1 MTMKLYIKA
10 LKRKPFEIKAST
22 RLMMA
27 ATKMQLDQANF
38 EKNLRDKTKD
48 LPDAEAGAVTMRG
61 MLNTMQ
67 GQIDFITDTLK
78 LDDNLQDKLV
88 DLEPAQVSEIAVYI
102 TQRLMGMSD
111 EDIRLAQAE
120 QEAGLEQT
128 EHQSNVSMSIKTRSM
143 T

>member
-1 MTMKLYIKA
+1 MTMKLFIKE
-10 LKRKPFEIKAST
+10 LKRKPFEVKAST

-38 EKNLRDKTKD
+38 EKKIQEETKD

-67 GQIDFITDTLK
+67 SQIDFVTDTLK

-111 EDIRLAQAE
+111 EDIRLSQAE
-120 QEAGLEQT
+120 NEAGLAE
-128 EHQSNVSMSIKTRSM
+128 K
-143 T
+143 

>member
-1 MTMKLYIKA
+1 MTMKLFIKE
-10 LKRKPFEIKAST
+10 LKRKPFEVKAST

-38 EKNLRDKTKD
+38 EKKMQEETKD

-67 GQIDFITDTLK
+67 SQIDFVTDTLK

-111 EDIRLAQAE
+111 EDIRLSQAE
-120 QEAGLEQT
+120 NEAGLAE
-128 EHQSNVSMSIKTRSM
+128 K
-143 T
+143 

>member
-1 MTMKLYIKA
+1 MTMKLFIKE
-10 LKRKPFEIKAST
+10 LKRKPFEVKAST

-38 EKNLRDKTKD
+38 EKKMQEETKD

-67 GQIDFITDTLK
+67 SQIDFITDTLK

-111 EDIRLAQAE
+111 EDIRLSQAE
-120 QEAGLEQT
+120 NEAGLAE
-128 EHQSNVSMSIKTRSM
+128 K
-143 T
+143 

>member
-1 MTMKLYIKA
+1 MTIKLFIKE
-10 LKRKPFEIKAST
+10 LKRKPFEVKAST

-38 EKNLRDKTKD
+38 EKKIQEETKD
-48 LPDAEAGAVTMRG
+48 LPDDEAGAVTMRG

-67 GQIDFITDTLK
+67 SQIDFVTDTLK

-111 EDIRLAQAE
+111 EDIRLSQAE
-120 QEAGLEQT
+120 NEAGLAE
-128 EHQSNVSMSIKTRSM
+128 K
-143 T
+143 

>member
-1 MTMKLYIKA
+1 MTIKLFIKE
-10 LKRKPFEIKAST
+10 LKRKPFEVKAST

-38 EKNLRDKTKD
+38 EKKIHEETKE

-67 GQIDFITDTLK
+67 SQIDFVTDTLK

-111 EDIRLAQAE
+111 EDIRLSQAE
-120 QEAGLEQT
+120 NEAGLAE
-128 EHQSNVSMSIKTRSM
+128 K
-143 T
+143 

>member
-1 MTMKLYIKA
+1 MTMKLFIKE
-10 LKRKPFEIKAST
+10 LKRKPFEVKAST

-38 EKNLRDKTKD
+38 EKKMQEETKD

-67 GQIDFITDTLK
+67 SQIDFVTDTLK

-88 DLEPAQVSEIAVYI
+88 ELEPAQVSEIAVYI

-111 EDIRLAQAE
+111 EDIRLSQAE
-120 QEAGLEQT
+120 NEAGLAE
-128 EHQSNVSMSIKTRSM
+128 K
-143 T
+143 

>member
-1 MTMKLYIKA
+1 MTMKLYIKE

-38 EKNLRDKTKD
+38 EKKMQEATKD

-67 GQIDFITDTLK
+67 SQIDFVTDTLK

-111 EDIRLAQAE
+111 EDIRLSQAE
-120 QEAGLEQT
+120 NEAGLAE
-128 EHQSNVSMSIKTRSM
+128 K
-143 T
+143 